1 MYFSQEGQDKFLDT
15 YIFKGFRDGVF
26 VDVGAHDGKS
36 FSNTM
41 FFESERGW
49 SGLLIEPNPTVFERL
64 KQNRPHAR
72 AEQCAISESEG
83 LVDFLQITGYSEMLS
98 GIPSAY
104 DPRHKERV
112 ESELEGDG
120 GSATTI
126 QVQSKRFS
134 TVARAH
140 NLSRIHYLSIDVE
153 GAEASVLRS
162 IDFTQVFIDV
172 IGFESNY
179 EENTV
184 EIVDWL
190 KSRGYQVIPS
200 NCVDVFMIHTQSPFL
215 KKPPPSGAPRTGVG
229 FPPFRLP
236 FPSPTRHL

>member
-15 YIFKGFRDGVF
+15 QVFKGFRNGVF

-41 FFESERGW
+41 FFESQRGW
-49 SGLLIEPNPTVFERL
+49 SGVLIEPNPIIFERL
-64 KQNRPHAR
+64 KQNRPHSR
-72 AEQCAISESEG
+72 HEQCAISESEG
-83 LVDFLQITGYSEMLS
+83 SVDFLQITGHAEMLS
-98 GIPSAY
+98 GISSAY
-104 DPRHKERV
+104 DSRHKERIQNEV
-112 ESELEGDG
+112 DGKG

-140 NLSRIHYLSIDVE
+140 GLSRIHYLSIDVE

-162 IDFTQVFIDV
+162 IDFNQVFIDV

-179 EENTV
+179 EEKTA

-190 KSRGYQVIPS
+190 KSKGYQIIPS
-200 NCVDVFMIHTQSPFL
+200 NCIDVFMIHSQSSFL
-215 KKPPPSGAPRTGVG
+215 KKTPPSGVPRIGVG
-229 FPPFRLP
+229 FPPIRLP
-236 FPSPTRHL
+236 FPPPTRRL